1 MITYLRY
8 INRGTS
14 IHTGR
19 QRDTYK
25 DTKKREITIT
35 NNKQTRKQVVRETFF
50 FLTSLISVFF
60 PTTPFLF
67 LCVFPFFLFIFFYI
81 YLFFIT
87 KCLVPQFFPLSSSFI
102 QAYHHY
108 SLITLVPSLRK
119 IDQQLSDVSIL
130 HAHEIT
136 ATKTTATDRQTH
148 TRQ

>member
-14 IHTGR
+14 IHTGK
-19 QRDTYK
+19 QIDKYK
-25 DTKKREITIT
+25 DKKREITIT
-35 NNKQTRKQVVRETFF
+35 NKETSSQRETFF

-60 PTTPFLF
+60 PTAHFLF
-67 LCVFPFFLFIFFYI
+67 PCVFPFSLFITRCRF
-81 YLFFIT
+81 
-87 KCLVPQFFPLSSSFI
+87 PPFFPLSSSFI

-148 TRQ
+148 TGQ